1 MSRTRYEVGQ
11 IIRDYSGE
19 FFTSFQTVGQVH
31 KSFGMMAARCRT
43 RYLRGHVEVR
53 PECGEMR
60 VSYNCFRDR
69 HCPKCQNKERALWV
83 EMRKDEVMPGVKYFH
98 TVFTIPDSL
107 HPIAMSHQAMFY
119 DQG

>member
-1 MSRTRYEVGQ
+1 MSRTKYEVGKV
-11 IIRDYSGE
+11 IRDYGADFLSRFPVVE
-19 FFTSFQTVGQVH
+19 QVR
-31 KSFGMMAARCRT
+31 KSFGMMSRCRT
-43 RYLRGHVEVR
+43 RYLRGHVEVC